1 MHGVICAGVILSVMG
16 AAFFFYVLC
25 APHPWPVCLVC
36 AGTDWLVPKSPV
48 AFHTLGLGLLPVCI
62 TPLLPPPTPHPQP
75 SSSRCGGMPP
85 FGEISSEMDRKE
97 WRPTCISAVSTQLTK
112 CCGIGEL
119 PNLLTQPTPSHHPCS
134 RHSHS
139 QLRMDTDGVFP
150 LIAVGLRHTCIPGLV
165 MRLLGRLRR
174 LGRHK
179 PPEWPSWSQR
189 HLLARIRNGLAWPRR
204 LGLRISRHS
213 GGPRLCSRCACSG
226 WSEMGWPNPLRPVFI
241 YVFITFTPFDANP

>member
-62 TPLLPPPTPHPQP
+62 TPSTSASNLFYAILPSATVVIIVFPWIEVATVA
-75 SSSRCGGMPP
+75 
-85 FGEISSEMDRKE
+85 SEMDRKE

-119 PNLLTQPTPSHHPCS
+119 PNLLTQPTHYALPVHA
-134 RHSHS
+134 
-139 QLRMDTDGVFP
+139 TNF
-150 LIAVGLRHTCIPGLV
+150 LV
-165 MRLLGRLRR
+165 D
-174 LGRHK
+174 
-179 PPEWPSWSQR
+179 
-189 HLLARIRNGLAWPRR
+189 LAASN
-204 LGLRISRHS
+204 SVV
-213 GGPRLCSRCACSG
+213 CVCSG
-226 WSEMGWPNPLRPVFI
+226 WLKRWLSASVIAIFASTMLVMILVDRLCGSGSPSPTL
-241 YVFITFTPFDANP
+241 